1 MKRTMKN
8 VTIKLSDEAAEW
20 IRVHAAER
28 KTSVSRILGEMVEER
43 MRGSIQYDAARRH
56 FLTRKLR
63 PLKNPGEAYPRRED
77 LYDRP
82 RIR

>member
-1 MKRTMKN
+1 MKN

-43 MRGSIQYDAARRH
+43 MRGSSQYDVPVAI
-56 FLTRKLR
+56 F
-63 PLKNPGEAYPRRED
+63 
-77 LYDRP
+77 
-82 RIR
+82 

>member
-1 MKRTMKN
+1 VKN

-20 IRVHAAER
+20 IRIHAAER
-28 KTSVSRILGEMVEER
+28 KASVSRILGEMVEER
-43 MRGSIQYDAARRH
+43 MRASSRYEAARRH

-63 PLKNPGEAYPRRED
+63 PLKNPGEEYPKRED

-82 RIR
+82 RVR

>member
-1 MKRTMKN
+1 MKN

-20 IRVHAAER
+20 IRIHAAEH
-28 KTSVSRILGEMVEER
+28 KVSVSRILGEMVDER
-43 MRGSIQYDAARRH
+43 MRASSQYEAARRH

-63 PLKNPGEAYPRRED
+63 PLKNPGEEYPKRED

-82 RIR
+82 RVR

>member
-1 MKRTMKN
+1 MKN

-20 IRVHAAER
+20 IRIYAAER
-28 KTSVSRILGEMVEER
+28 KASVSRILGEMVEER
-43 MRGSIQYDAARRH
+43 MRASSRYEAARRH

-63 PLKNPGEAYPRRED
+63 PLKNPGEEYPKRED

-82 RIR
+82 RVR

>member
-1 MKRTMKN
+1 MKN
-8 VTIKLSDEAAEW
+8 VTIKLSEEAAEW

-28 KTSVSRILGEMVEER
+28 GISVSRILGEMVEER
-43 MRGSIQYDAARRH
+43 MRASSQYEAARRH

-63 PLKNPGEAYPRRED
+63 PLKHPGEEFPKRED

-82 RIR
+82 RVR